1 MHALQTKKGSI
12 HLKPL
17 RTASCFLIAISL
29 ILFVLVRQ
37 SSISLP
43 ASIKHRTIAVD
54 GIERSYRIVIP
65 DKKTT
70 GTRRPL
76 LVALHGALDTT
87 DEMAAYT
94 QLDRLAVEKN
104 FLLVY
109 PQGKNLNWHP
119 LIPHDNPDVAAAD
132 ILFIDRLCDDLT
144 ETLEADP
151 KRIYVAGVSM
161 GGAMCTLLL
170 VRRSERF
177 AGAVC
182 NCGWLPDPLGKEPF
196 NTKNKCPILFYSG
209 TEDRQVSSQQVQDAR
224 EAFEKAGHPT
234 QLRTIQGFGH
244 GWAVKH
250 GINEEIWTFLSPC
263 HLP

>member
-1 MHALQTKKGSI
+1 M
-12 HLKPL
+12 KPL
-17 RTASCFLIAISL
+17 WSASCVLVAISL
-29 ILFVLVRQ
+29 ILLFLAWQ
-37 SSISLP
+37 GSGHPP
-43 ASIKHRTIAVD
+43 ARIEHRTIAID
-54 GIERSYRIVIP
+54 GIERTYRIVIP
-65 DKKTT
+65 DEKPT
-70 GTRRPL
+70 GALRPL

-119 LIPHDNPDVAAAD
+119 TIPNDNPDVAAAD

-144 ETLEADP
+144 QTLDGDP
-151 KRIYVAGVSM
+151 NRIYVAGVSM

-170 VRRSERF
+170 THLSERF

-182 NCGWLPDPLGKEPF
+182 NCGWLPDPLDKAPL
-196 NTKNKCPILFYSG
+196 NTKNKCPILFYTG
-209 TEDRQVSSQQVQDAR
+209 TEDRQVSSQQVRDAR

-250 GINEEIWTFLSPC
+250 GINEEIWSFLSQC

>member
-1 MHALQTKKGSI
+1 MKQL
-12 HLKPL
+12 
-17 RTASCFLIAISL
+17 LIATCVL
-29 ILFVLVRQ
+29 AATCLVLFLAWQR
-37 SSISLP
+37 SGSLP
-43 ASIKHRTIAVD
+43 AEVSHRTMVVD
-54 GIERSYRIVIP
+54 GVERSYRIVIP
-65 DKKTT
+65 DEKTL

-94 QLDRLAVEKN
+94 QLDRLAVKEN

-109 PQGKNLNWHP
+109 PQGRNLNWHP
-119 LIPHDNPDVAAAD
+119 FIPKENPEVAASD
-132 ILFIDRLCDDLT
+132 ILFIDQLCDDLVQS
-144 ETLEADP
+144 LDGDP

-161 GGAMCTLLL
+161 GGAMCALLIAK
-170 VRRSERF
+170 RSERF

-182 NCGWLPDPLGKEPF
+182 NCGWLPDPLGKEPL
-196 NTKNKCPILFYSG
+196 NTKYKCPILFYTG
-209 TEDRQVSSQQVQDAR
+209 TEDRQVSSQLVQDAR
-224 EAFEKAGHPT
+224 EAFENAGHST

-250 GINEEIWTFLSPC
+250 GINEEIWAFLSPC

>member
-1 MHALQTKKGSI
+1 
-12 HLKPL
+12 LKRWL
-17 RTASCFLIAISL
+17 SASCVIVAAACILVFL
-29 ILFVLVRQ
+29 VLQ
-37 SSISLP
+37 SSSNLP
-43 ASIKHRTIAVD
+43 ARIEHRTIVVD
-54 GIERSYRIVIP
+54 GVERSYRLVIP
-65 DKKTT
+65 DEELT

-109 PQGKNLNWHP
+109 PQGENLNWHP
-119 LIPHDNPDVAAAD
+119 MIPIDNPEVAAAD
-132 ILFIDRLCDDLT
+132 ILFIDLLCDDLT
-144 ETLEADP
+144 QTLDGDP

-170 VRRSERF
+170 THLSERF

-182 NCGWLPDPLGKEPF
+182 NCGWLPDPLGKEPL
-196 NTKNKCPILFYSG
+196 NTKNKCPILFYTG
-209 TEDRQVSSQQVQDAR
+209 AEDRQVSSQQVQDAR

-234 QLRTIQGFGH
+234 QLKTIQGFGH

-250 GINEEIWTFLSPC
+250 GINEEIWSFLSPY